1 MCVCMKLTWNI
12 AFLTMEHQE
21 SENYMWW
28 CKDTC
33 VHEWQVTQSNKI
45 ILRSTLLTFKK
56 GNWCETMCGVGEVL
70 TAGPKVSGTG
80 LIKGTCRCLSPQP
93 F

>member
-1 MCVCMKLTWNI
+1 MCVCMKLAWNI

-56 GNWCETMCGVGEVL
+56 GNWCETVL
-70 TAGPKVSGTG
+70 
-80 LIKGTCRCLSPQP
+80 CRRGINCRTQGKRDWTNKRNM
-93 F
+93 